1 LPPTAKII
9 MANRANG
16 PDHVMQVAEE
26 RAPDGFKNVND
37 VIPQDE
43 LDEIGKVYK
52 AVAGFEM
59 DKVNKRAEETEGI
72 AEKMSLKGPTGW
84 KAGDVIGDKGGV
96 NSAL

>member
-1 LPPTAKII
+1 

-37 VIPQDE
+37 VISQDE
-43 LDEIGKVYK
+43 LDEIGRAYK
-52 AVAGFEM
+52 AIAGFEM

-72 AEKMSLKGPTGW
+72 AEKLGLKGPAGW
-84 KAGDVIGDKGGV
+84 RAGDVMGDKGGV
-96 NSAL
+96 ISVL